1 MDETQGREDRRLSER
16 IAAGDAGALEEVYD
30 AYSGAVYRQALAILG
45 SAADAEDVLQDVFLQ
60 LVRRPGTR
68 AADVPIRDLKAYLL
82 TAARH
87 HACSALRRRRRC
99 APADDAEAV
108 LSHPAAPSDG
118 SSDRV
123 AVREALQSL
132 PVAQRQVVILKVYEE
147 LTFEEIGRRVQ
158 ASVNTVASRYRYAL
172 QKLRKV
178 LGDVTD
184 AP

>member
-1 MDETQGREDRRLSER
+1 MDETKGREDRRLSER
-16 IAAGDAGALEEVYD
+16 IAVGDAEALEEVYD
-30 AYSGAVYRQALAILG
+30 AYSGAIYRQGLAILG
-45 SAADAEDVLQDVFLQ
+45 CAADAEDLLQDVFLQ
-60 LVRRPGTR
+60 LVRRRG
-68 AADVPIRDLKAYLL
+68 VPIRDLKAYLL

-99 APADDAEAV
+99 APADDADAV
-108 LSHPAAPSDG
+108 LSHPGAPSDG

>member
-1 MDETQGREDRRLSER
+1 MDETKGREDRRLSER

-30 AYSGAVYRQALAILG
+30 AYSGAVYRQGLAILG

-60 LVRRPGTR
+60 LVRRRGG
-68 AADVPIRDLKAYLL
+68 PIRDLKAYLL
-82 TAARH
+82 TAARN

-99 APADDAEAV
+99 APADDPEAV
-108 LSHPAAPSDG
+108 PWPSAPSPEP
-118 SSDRV
+118 SSERV

-132 PVAQRQVVILKVYEE
+132 PAAQRQVVILKVYEE
-147 LTFEEIGRRVQ
+147 LTFEEIARRVQ

>member
-1 MDETQGREDRRLSER
+1 MDETKGREDHRLSER

-45 SAADAEDVLQDVFLQ
+45 SAADAEDVLQDVFVQ
-60 LVRRPGTR
+60 LVRRHGG
-68 AADVPIRDLKAYLL
+68 PIRDLKAYLL

-87 HACSALRRRRRC
+87 HACSALRRRRRS
-99 APADDAEAV
+99 APADDPEAV
-108 LSHPAAPSDG
+108 LSHQAPQTD
-118 SSDRV
+118 SSGERA

-132 PVAQRQVVILKVYEE
+132 PAAQRQVVVLKVYEE

-172 QKLRKV
+172 QKLRKA

>member
-1 MDETQGREDRRLSER
+1 MDETKGREDRRLSER
-16 IAAGDAGALEEVYD
+16 IAGGDAGTLEEVYD
-30 AYSGAVYRQALAILG
+30 AYSGAVYRQGLAILG

-60 LVRRPGTR
+60 LVRRRGG
-68 AADVPIRDLKAYLL
+68 PIRDLKAYLL

-108 LSHPAAPSDG
+108 LSHTAAPSDG

-132 PVAQRQVVILKVYEE
+132 PAAQRQVVILKVYEE